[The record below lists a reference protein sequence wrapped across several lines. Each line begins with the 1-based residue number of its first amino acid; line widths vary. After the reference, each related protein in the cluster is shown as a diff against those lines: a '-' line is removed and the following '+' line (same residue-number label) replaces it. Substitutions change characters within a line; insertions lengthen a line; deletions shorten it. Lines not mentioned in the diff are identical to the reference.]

1 LTHSGWLECAAQ
13 HDKLKCIGH
22 FVDAFRGGLSVISDT
37 TTEVWWGNLVVRSG
51 KLGLCACYTPKLDS
65 RPTFPT
71 IMTSVLEII
80 PLGGIGEFGMNCMA
94 LRYGDEMIILDAGMG
109 FPEETAYGVDVSIP
123 NFEFLEPYRDDI
135 TAIVLT
141 HGHEDHL
148 GALPYILKR
157 FNVPVY
163 CSHFTA
169 GLAES
174 KLEEHELLGDVL
186 LHRVEPRDVV
196 ELGAFTVE
204 FIRVSH
210 SLVDC
215 FSLAIKTPVGTII
228 HTGDY
233 KVDETPVIGEP
244 IDLRSFRRYGQDGVL
259 ALLSDSTN
267 ATVPGRTPSER
278 AVIPAFEEIFVEAK
292 GRIIVAAFASS
303 IHRLQIVMDVSQQ
316 FNRRV
321 CVLGRSMQKNVE
333 VADRLGYLD
342 IPDGLLVS
350 LNQAKLM
357 SDAEVV
363 FLVTG
368 SQGESRAALSQM
380 ATQSYKGLTID
391 EGDTV
396 VLSARIIPGNERLI
410 SRMIGFIYKRGA
422 NIIEEKRRL
431 IHVSGHASQEDIR
444 ILTEAVRPRYVVP
457 IHGEYRMLFRHKEF
471 VKNHLGYAEDDIIL
485 IENGDV
491 LELDGERAAVIDKR
505 EVGRTFIDDSGFE
518 EISSDLIRERKQLA
532 YEGTITLAVTIR
544 DDTGEL
550 LGDPRIVARGVRGLS
565 SNGLGSLGQSSGD
578 DGVAENDMLK
588 GALLVVSAALAGASR
603 QTLEDD
609 SLLKEHLR
617 VELKRFIQ
625 KQTGSRPV
633 IMPMIIRV

>member
-1 LTHSGWLECAAQ
+1 VS
-13 HDKLKCIGH
+13 
-22 FVDAFRGGLSVISDT
+22 
-37 TTEVWWGNLVVRSG
+37 
-51 KLGLCACYTPKLDS
+51 
-65 RPTFPT
+65 
-71 IMTSVLEII
+71 SVLEII

-94 LRYGDEMIILDAGMG
+94 VRFEDEMLILDAGMG
-109 FPEETAYGVDVSIP
+109 FPEETAYGVDVCIP
-123 NFEFLEPYRDDI
+123 NFDFLEEYRDNI

-148 GALPYILKR
+148 GALPYLLKK

-174 KLEEHELLGDVL
+174 KLEEHDLVGDTL

-196 ELGAFTVE
+196 EIGAFSVE

-244 IDLRSFRRYGQDGVL
+244 IDLRSFRRYGQEGVL

-278 AVIPAFEEIFVEAK
+278 AVIPAFEEIFGEAG

-303 IHRLQIVMDVSQQ
+303 IHRLQIVLDVAQQ
-316 FNRRV
+316 FNRKV
-321 CVLGRSMQKNVE
+321 CVLGRSMLKNVE
-333 VADRLGYLD
+333 IAERLGYLD
-342 IPDGLLVS
+342 VPDGLLVS
-350 LNQAKLM
+350 FNQSKQIR
-357 SDAEVV
+357 ENEIV

-368 SQGESRAALSQM
+368 SQGEARAALSQM
-380 ATQSYKGLTID
+380 ATQSYKGMTIE

-410 SRMIGFIYKRGA
+410 SRMIGMIYKRGA

-431 IHVSGHASQEDIR
+431 VHVSGHASQEDIR
-444 ILTEAVRPRYVVP
+444 IMTEAVRPKFVVP

-471 VKNHLGYAEDDIIL
+471 VKNHLGYSEDNIIL

-491 LELDGERAAVIDKR
+491 LELDGERAAVIEKR
-505 EVGRTFIDDSGFE
+505 DVPRTFIDDSGFE
-518 EISSDLIRERKQLA
+518 EITSETVKQRRQLA
-532 YEGTITLAVTIR
+532 YEGMVTLVVTI
-544 DDTGEL
+544 DAETGEL
-550 LGDPRIVARGVRGLS
+550 KSPPEIVTRGVRGFDS
-565 SNGLGSLGQSSGD
+565 ANGSLKDAQRI
-578 DGVAENDMLK
+578 VA
-588 GALLVVSAALAGASR
+588 AAIAGASR
-603 QTLEDD
+603 QTLADE
-609 SLLKEHLR
+609 SLLKEHVR

-625 KQTGSRPV
+625 KLTGARPV
-633 IMPMIIRV
+633 IMPVVVQV

>member
-1 LTHSGWLECAAQ
+1 MS
-13 HDKLKCIGH
+13 
-22 FVDAFRGGLSVISDT
+22 
-37 TTEVWWGNLVVRSG
+37 
-51 KLGLCACYTPKLDS
+51 
-65 RPTFPT
+65 
-71 IMTSVLEII
+71 SVLEII

-94 LRYGDEMIILDAGMG
+94 LRYEDEMLILDAGMG
-109 FPEETAYGVDVSIP
+109 FPEETAYGVDVCIP
-123 NFEFLEPYRDDI
+123 NFDFLEEYREHI

-174 KLEEHELLGDVL
+174 KLEEHELTNDVL

-196 ELGAFTVE
+196 DIGVFTVE

-215 FSLAIKTPVGTII
+215 FSLAIKTPVGIII

-244 IDLRSFRRYGQDGVL
+244 IDLRSFRRYGQEGVL

-278 AVIPAFEEIFVEAK
+278 AVIPAFEEIFAEAG

-303 IHRLQIVMDVSQQ
+303 IHRLQIVIDIAQQ
-316 FNRRV
+316 FNRKV

-333 VADRLGYLD
+333 ISDRLGYLD
-342 IPDGLLVS
+342 IHDGLLVS
-350 LNQAKLM
+350 LNEAKQM
-357 SDAEVV
+357 RENEIV

-368 SQGESRAALSQM
+368 SQGEARAALSQM
-380 ATQSYKGLTID
+380 ATQSYKGLMID

-410 SRMIGFIYKRGA
+410 SRMIGMIYKRGA

-431 IHVSGHASQEDIR
+431 VHVSGHASQEDIR
-444 ILTEAVRPRYVVP
+444 IMTEAVRPKFVVP

-471 VKNHLGYAEDDIIL
+471 VKNHLGYAEENIVL

-491 LELDGERAAVIDKR
+491 LELDGERAAVVGKR
-505 EVGRTFIDDSGFE
+505 EIGRTFIDDTGFE
-518 EISSDLIRERKQLA
+518 EIESETIRERRQLA
-532 YEGTITLAVTIR
+532 YEGMITLIVTINGL
-544 DDTGEL
+544 TGEL
-550 LGDPRIVARGVRGLS
+550 QSPPEIVTRGVRGFDS
-565 SNGLGSLGQSSGD
+565 TNGSLKDAQRV
-578 DGVAENDMLK
+578 VA
-588 GALLVVSAALAGASR
+588 AAIAGASR
-603 QTLEDD
+603 QTLADE
-609 SLLKEHLR
+609 SLLKEHVR

-625 KQTGSRPV
+625 KLTGARPV
-633 IMPMIIRV
+633 IMPVVVQV

>member
-1 LTHSGWLECAAQ
+1 MA
-13 HDKLKCIGH
+13 
-22 FVDAFRGGLSVISDT
+22 
-37 TTEVWWGNLVVRSG
+37 
-51 KLGLCACYTPKLDS
+51 
-65 RPTFPT
+65 
-71 IMTSVLEII
+71 SVLEII

-94 LRYGDEMIILDAGMG
+94 VRYGDEMLILDAGMG
-109 FPEETAYGVDVSIP
+109 FPEESAYGVDVSIP
-123 NFEFLEPYRDDI
+123 NFAFLDEFRDEI

-174 KLEEHELLGDVL
+174 KLEEHNLLGDVL

-196 ELGAFTVE
+196 DIGVFQAE

-215 FSLAIKTPVGTII
+215 FSLGIKTPVGTII

-278 AVIPAFEEIFVEAK
+278 AVIPAFEEIFSEVK
-292 GRIIVAAFASS
+292 GRIVVAAFASS
-303 IHRLQIVMDVSQQ
+303 IHRLQIVLDVAQQ
-316 FNRRV
+316 FNRHV

-350 LNQAKLM
+350 LNDAKTM
-357 SDAEVV
+357 HDDEIV

-380 ATQSYKGLTID
+380 ATQSYKGLMIE

-396 VLSARIIPGNERLI
+396 VLSARIIPGNERTI

-431 IHVSGHASQEDIR
+431 VHVSGHASQEDIR
-444 ILTEAVRPRYVVP
+444 IMTEAVRPKFVVP

-471 VKNHLGYAEDDIIL
+471 VKNHLGYKEENIVL

-491 LELDGERAAVIDKR
+491 LELDGERAVVVNKKDI
-505 EVGRTFIDDSGFE
+505 GRTFIDETGFE
-518 EISSDLIRERKQLA
+518 EIRRETVRERRQLA
-532 YEGTITLAVTIR
+532 NDGMITLIVTL
-544 DDTGEL
+544 DTNTNQLRTPPEL
-550 LGDPRIVARGVRGLS
+550 VARGVRGFDAG
-565 SNGLGSLGQSSGD
+565 NGFSVEAQNVVQSAMV
-578 DGVAENDMLK
+578 GVSRDTLND
-588 GALLVVSAALAGASR
+588 
-603 QTLEDD
+603 E
-609 SLLKEHLR
+609 SLLKEHIR

-625 KQTGSRPV
+625 KRTGGRPV
-633 IMPMIIRV
+633 ITPVLVRV

>member
-1 LTHSGWLECAAQ
+1 VS
-13 HDKLKCIGH
+13 
-22 FVDAFRGGLSVISDT
+22 
-37 TTEVWWGNLVVRSG
+37 
-51 KLGLCACYTPKLDS
+51 
-65 RPTFPT
+65 
-71 IMTSVLEII
+71 SVLEII

-94 LRYGDEMIILDAGMG
+94 VRYEDEMIILDAGMG
-109 FPEETAYGVDVSIP
+109 FPEETAYGVDVCIP
-123 NFEFLEPYRDDI
+123 DFDFLEEYRDNI
-135 TAIVLT
+135 SAIILT

-148 GALPYILKR
+148 GALPYILKK

-174 KLEEHELLGDVL
+174 KLEEHDLLGDTL

-196 ELGAFTVE
+196 QLGPFSIE

-244 IDLRSFRRYGQDGVL
+244 IDLRTFRSYGQEGVL
-259 ALLSDSTN
+259 ALFSDSTN

-278 AVIPAFEEIFVEAK
+278 AVIPAFEEIFGEAK

-303 IHRLQIVMDVSQQ
+303 IHRLQLVLDIAQQ
-316 FNRRV
+316 FNRNV

-333 VADRLGYLD
+333 IANRLGYLD
-342 IPDGLLVS
+342 IPDGLLVP
-350 LNQAKLM
+350 LNEAKQM
-357 SDAEVV
+357 DDDEIV

-380 ATQSYKGLTID
+380 ATQNFKGLTIE

-396 VLSARIIPGNERLI
+396 VLSARIIPGNERTI

-431 IHVSGHASQEDIR
+431 VHVSGHASQEDIR
-444 ILTEAVRPRYVVP
+444 IMTEAVRPKFVVP

-471 VKNHLGYAEDDIIL
+471 VKNHLGYAEENIIL

-491 LELDGERAAVIDKR
+491 LQLDGERAAVVNRR
-505 EVGRTFIDDSGFE
+505 EIGRRFIDDTGFE
-518 EISSDLIRERKQLA
+518 EIDRETVRQRKQMA
-532 YEGTITLAVTIR
+532 FEGMVTLILTIDAE
-544 DDTGEL
+544 TGEL
-550 LGDPRIVARGVRGLS
+550 QGAPEIVTRGVRGFDS
-565 SNGLGSLGQSSGD
+565 SNGSMKD
-578 DGVAENDMLK
+578 AERVVA
-588 GALLVVSAALAGASR
+588 AAITGASR
-603 QTLEDD
+603 DTMRDE
-609 SLLKEHLR
+609 SLLKEHVR

-625 KQTGSRPV
+625 KLTGARPV
-633 IMPMIIRV
+633 IMPVVLQI

>member
-1 LTHSGWLECAAQ
+1 MA
-13 HDKLKCIGH
+13 
-22 FVDAFRGGLSVISDT
+22 
-37 TTEVWWGNLVVRSG
+37 
-51 KLGLCACYTPKLDS
+51 
-65 RPTFPT
+65 
-71 IMTSVLEII
+71 SVLEII

-94 LRYGDEMIILDAGMG
+94 VRYGDEMLILDAGMG

-123 NFEFLEPYRDDI
+123 NFAFLDEYKDAI
-135 TAIVLT
+135 SAIVLT

-148 GALPYILKR
+148 GALPYLLKK

-174 KLEEHELLGDVL
+174 KLEEHDLLGDVL
-186 LHRVEPRDVV
+186 VHRVEPRDVV
-196 ELGAFTVE
+196 DIGVFSVE

-215 FSLAIKTPVGTII
+215 FSLGIKTPVGTII

-278 AVIPAFEEIFVEAK
+278 AVIPAFEEIFSEAP

-303 IHRLQIVMDVSQQ
+303 IHRLQIVLDVAQQ
-316 FNRRV
+316 FDRHV

-333 VADRLGYLD
+333 VAERLGYLD

-350 LNQAKLM
+350 LNDAKLM
-357 SDAEVV
+357 RRNEVV

-380 ATQSYKGLTID
+380 ATQSYKGLMVE

-431 IHVSGHASQEDIR
+431 VHVSGHASQEDIR
-444 ILTEAVRPRYVVP
+444 IMTEAVRPKFVVP
-457 IHGEYRMLFRHKEF
+457 VHGEYRMLFRHKEF
-471 VKNHLGYAEDDIIL
+471 VKNHLGYAEENIVL

-491 LELDGERAAVIDKR
+491 LELDGERAVVVDKR
-505 EVGRTFIDDSGFE
+505 EIGRTFIDESGFE
-518 EISSDLIRERKQLA
+518 EIDSETVRERKQLA
-532 YEGTITLAVTIR
+532 YEGTITVVVTI
-544 DDTGEL
+544 DEESGEL
-550 LGDPRIVARGVRGLS
+550 QDEPHIVARGVRGLGT
-565 SNGLGSLGQSSGD
+565 NGFRNGNGSGFLMAD
-578 DGVAENDMLK
+578 AK
-588 GALLVVSAALAGASR
+588 RVVTASIAGASR
-603 QTLEDD
+603 QTLGDET
-609 SLLKEHLR
+609 LLKEHVR

-625 KQTGSRPV
+625 KQTGARPV
-633 IMPMIIRV
+633 IMPVIVMV

>member
-1 LTHSGWLECAAQ
+1 MA
-13 HDKLKCIGH
+13 
-22 FVDAFRGGLSVISDT
+22 
-37 TTEVWWGNLVVRSG
+37 
-51 KLGLCACYTPKLDS
+51 
-65 RPTFPT
+65 
-71 IMTSVLEII
+71 SVLEII

-94 LRYGDEMIILDAGMG
+94 VRYGDEMIILDAGMG

-135 TAIVLT
+135 TAIILT

-174 KLEEHELLGDVL
+174 KLEEHDLTGDVL
-186 LHRVEPRDVV
+186 LHRVEPRDIV
-196 ELGAFTVE
+196 ELGFFTIE

-215 FSLAIKTPVGTII
+215 FSLAIRTPVGTVI

-244 IDLRSFRRYGQDGVL
+244 IDLRSFRRYGKEGVL

-278 AVIPAFEEIFVEAK
+278 AVIPAFEEIFAEAK

-303 IHRLQIVMDVSQQ
+303 IHRLQIVLDVSQQ
-316 FNRRV
+316 FHRHV

-357 SDAEVV
+357 SDDEIV

-380 ATQSYKGLTID
+380 ATQSYKGLTVD

-444 ILTEAVRPRYVVP
+444 ILTEAVRPKYVVP

-471 VKNHLGYAEDDIIL
+471 VKNHLGYTEDNIIL

-491 LELDGERAAVIDKR
+491 LEFDGERAAVIDKR
-505 EVGRTFIDDSGFE
+505 EVGRTFIDESGFE
-518 EISSDLIRERKQLA
+518 EISSELVRERKQLA
-532 YEGTITLAVTIR
+532 YEGTITLAVTIKN
-544 DDTGEL
+544 DTGEL
-550 LGDPRIVARGVRGLS
+550 VGNPRMVARGVRGLS
-565 SNGLGSLGQSSGD
+565 SNGVRLGQVGS
-578 DGVAENDMLK
+578 ENETNGRDLSK
-588 GALLVVSAALAGASR
+588 EALQVVLAALAGASR
-603 QTLEDD
+603 QTMEDD

-625 KQTGSRPV
+625 KQTGSKPV

>member
-1 LTHSGWLECAAQ
+1 VS
-13 HDKLKCIGH
+13 
-22 FVDAFRGGLSVISDT
+22 
-37 TTEVWWGNLVVRSG
+37 N
-51 KLGLCACYTPKLDS
+51 
-65 RPTFPT
+65 
-71 IMTSVLEII
+71 VLEII

-94 LRYGDEMIILDAGMG
+94 VRYGDEMIILDAGMG
-109 FPEETAYGVDVSIP
+109 FPEESAYGVDVSIP
-123 NFEFLEPYRDDI
+123 NFEFLEEFRENI
-135 TAIVLT
+135 TAIILT

-148 GALPYILKR
+148 GALPYILKK

-174 KLEEHELLGDVL
+174 KLEEHDLLGDTL

-196 ELGAFTVE
+196 EVGVFSIE

-215 FSLAIKTPVGTII
+215 FSLAITTPVGTII

-244 IDLRSFRRYGQDGVL
+244 IDLRSFRRYGQEGVL

-278 AVIPAFEEIFVEAK
+278 AVIPAFEEIFAEAP
-292 GRIIVAAFASS
+292 GRLIVAAFASS
-303 IHRLQIVMDVSQQ
+303 IHRLQIVLDIAQQ
-316 FNRRV
+316 FNRKV
-321 CVLGRSMQKNVE
+321 CVLGRSMIKNVE
-333 VADRLGYLD
+333 IADRLGYLD
-342 IPDGLLVS
+342 IPDGLLVGF
-350 LNQAKLM
+350 NQAKQM
-357 SDAEVV
+357 RDNEIV

-368 SQGESRAALSQM
+368 SQGEMRAALSQM
-380 ATQSYKGLTID
+380 ATQSYKGMSIQ

-396 VLSARIIPGNERLI
+396 VLSARIIPGNERVI

-431 IHVSGHASQEDIR
+431 VHVSGHASQEDIR
-444 ILTEAVRPRYVVP
+444 IMTEAVRPKFVVP

-471 VKNHLGYAEDDIIL
+471 VKNHLGYAEENIIL

-491 LELDGERAAVIDKR
+491 LELDGETARIVDKR
-505 EVGRTFIDDSGFE
+505 EIGRTFIDETGFE
-518 EISSDLIRERKQLA
+518 EIRRDTVRERKQMA
-532 YEGTITLAVTIR
+532 NDGMVTLIVNINGK
-544 DDTGEL
+544 TGEL
-550 LGDPRIVARGVRGLS
+550 KSPPEIVSRGVRGFDS
-565 SNGLGSLGQSSGD
+565 TNGFTEEARRIVTAS
-578 DGVAENDMLK
+578 VT
-588 GALLVVSAALAGASR
+588 GASR
-603 QTLEDD
+603 DTLADEG
-609 SLLKEHLR
+609 LLKEHIR

-625 KQTGSRPV
+625 KRTGGRPV
-633 IMPMIIRV
+633 IMPVVLQA

>member
-1 LTHSGWLECAAQ
+1 MS
-13 HDKLKCIGH
+13 
-22 FVDAFRGGLSVISDT
+22 
-37 TTEVWWGNLVVRSG
+37 
-51 KLGLCACYTPKLDS
+51 
-65 RPTFPT
+65 
-71 IMTSVLEII
+71 SVLEII

-94 LRYGDEMIILDAGMG
+94 VRYGDEMLILDAGMG
-109 FPEETAYGVDVSIP
+109 FPEETAYGVDVCIP
-123 NFEFLEPYRDDI
+123 DFDFLEEFRDHI

-148 GALPYILKR
+148 GALPYILKK

-163 CSHFTA
+163 CSYFTA

-174 KLEEHELLGDVL
+174 KLEEHDLTADTL
-186 LHRVEPRDVV
+186 LHRVAPRDVV
-196 ELGAFTVE
+196 DIGAFTVE

-244 IDLRSFRRYGQDGVL
+244 IDLRSFRRYGQEGVL

-278 AVIPAFEEIFVEAK
+278 AVIPAFEEIFGEAK

-303 IHRLQIVMDVSQQ
+303 IHRLQIVLDVAQQ
-316 FNRRV
+316 FARKV

-342 IPDGLLVS
+342 IPDGLLIP
-350 LNQAKLM
+350 LNEAKHL
-357 SDAEVV
+357 AEEEIVL
-363 FLVTG
+363 LVTG

-410 SRMIGFIYKRGA
+410 SRMIGNIYKRGA

-431 IHVSGHASQEDIR
+431 VHVSGHASQEDIR
-444 ILTEAVRPRYVVP
+444 IMTEAVRPKFVVP

-471 VKNHLGYAEDDIIL
+471 VRNHLGYDESQIIL

-491 LELDGERAAVIDKR
+491 LELDGERAAVVNRR
-505 EVGRTFIDDSGFE
+505 EIGRTFIDDTGFE
-518 EISSDLIRERKQLA
+518 EIERETVRERKQMA
-532 YEGTITLAVTIR
+532 YEGIVTLVVVVDAR
-544 DDTGEL
+544 TGEL
-550 LGDPRIVARGVRGLS
+550 EMPPEIVTRGVRGFDS
-565 SNGLGSLGQSSGD
+565 ANGSLKDAQQV
-578 DGVAENDMLK
+578 VA
-588 GALLVVSAALAGASR
+588 AAITGASR
-603 QTLEDD
+603 ETLRNEE
-609 SLLKEHLR
+609 LLKEHVRL
-617 VELKRFIQ
+617 ELKRFIQ
-625 KQTGSRPV
+625 KLSGAKPV
-633 IMPMIIRV
+633 ILPVVRQI

>member
-1 LTHSGWLECAAQ
+1 M
-13 HDKLKCIGH
+13 
-22 FVDAFRGGLSVISDT
+22 
-37 TTEVWWGNLVVRSG
+37 NN
-51 KLGLCACYTPKLDS
+51 
-65 RPTFPT
+65 
-71 IMTSVLEII
+71 VLEII
-80 PLGGIGEFGMNCMA
+80 PLGGIGEFGMNCMSV
-94 LRYGDEMIILDAGMG
+94 RYGDEMIILDAGMG
-109 FPEETAYGVDVSIP
+109 FPEETAYGVDISIP
-123 NFEFLEPYRDDI
+123 NFDFLEEYRDNI
-135 TAIVLT
+135 VAIVLT
-141 HGHEDHL
+141 HGHEDHI
-148 GALPYILKR
+148 GALPFILKK

-163 CSHFTA
+163 CSYFTA

-174 KLEEHELLGDVL
+174 KLDEHDLLGDTL
-186 LHRVEPRDVV
+186 LHRVAPRDVV
-196 ELGAFTVE
+196 EIGPFTVE

-244 IDLRSFRRYGQDGVL
+244 IDLRSFRRYGQEGVL

-278 AVIPAFEEIFVEAK
+278 AVIPAFEEIFAEAA

-303 IHRLQIVMDVSQQ
+303 IHRLQIVLDIAQQ
-316 FNRRV
+316 FNRKV
-321 CVLGRSMQKNVE
+321 CVLGRSMLKNVE
-333 VADRLGYLD
+333 IADRLGYLD
-342 IPDGLLVS
+342 IPDGLLVP
-350 LNQAKLM
+350 LNEAKQM
-357 SDAEVV
+357 RSNRIV

-380 ATQSYKGLTID
+380 AVQSYKGMSIE

-444 ILTEAVRPRYVVP
+444 IMTEAVRPKFVVP

-471 VKNHLGYAEDDIIL
+471 IKNHVGYAEENIIL

-491 LELDGERAAVIDKR
+491 LELDGERAAIINKR
-505 EVGRTFIDDSGFE
+505 EIGRTFIDDSGFE
-518 EISSDLIRERKQLA
+518 QIGRETVRERKQMA
-532 YEGTITLAVTIR
+532 AEGIVTLIVTI
-544 DDTGEL
+544 DAQTGEL
-550 LGDPRIVARGVRGLS
+550 QATPEIVVRGVQGFDGQ
-565 SNGLGSLGQSSGD
+565 NGSLKDAQR
-578 DGVAENDMLK
+578 VIE
-588 GALLVVSAALAGASR
+588 AAVTGASR
-603 QTLEDD
+603 DTLADQ
-609 SLLKEHLR
+609 SLLKEHVR

-625 KQTGSRPV
+625 KLTGARPV
-633 IMPMIIRV
+633 IMPVVLEV